1 MTIKT
6 ESLTKNFG
14 KITAVNELDLE
25 VKEGEIFGLLG
36 PNGAGKTTLIS
47 MLCTIL
53 KPTSG
58 RAWVNGFDI
67 VKEPGKVR
75 KSIGIVFQQAS
86 VDDLLTG
93 RENLALHNLL
103 FEVPKAIRKKRIEE
117 VLSIVNLEKRADDFV
132 NTYSGGMRRRLEL
145 ARGIMHHPEILF
157 LDEPTLGLDPQT
169 REHIWD
175 YIKDLARKECMTV
188 LLTTHYM
195 EEAEQLCDRVGIIDY
210 GRIVALDSPGAL
222 ISRIAGDVVTIKQK
236 VRDIEGIR
244 KLDYVMKAEEKDEL
258 LYISIK
264 DAGKHLQDLLSNTGL
279 IDFVEVRRGTLND
292 VFLHYTGR
300 EIREGEAE
308 GGFWERM
315 MKR

>member
-6 ESLTKNFG
+6 EALTKKFG
-14 KITAVNELDLE
+14 KITAVKELDLE

-67 VKEPGKVR
+67 VREPGKVR

-103 FEVPKAIRKKRIEE
+103 FEVPKAIRKQRIDE

-145 ARGIMHHPEILF
+145 ARGIMHHPKILF

-169 REHIWD
+169 REHIWE
-175 YIKDLARKECMTV
+175 YIKELAEKECMTV

-195 EEAEQLCDRVGIIDY
+195 EEAEQLCDRVAIIDY
-210 GRIVALDSPGAL
+210 GKIVALDSPEAL
-222 ISRIAGDVVTIKQK
+222 KSRIAGDVVTIKQRI
-236 VRDIEGIR
+236 RDIDSIR
-244 KLDYVMKAEEKDEL
+244 NLSYVMKIEEKDDL
-258 LYISIK
+258 LCISIK
-264 DAGKHLQDLLSNTGL
+264 DAGKHLQDLLSNTGP

-300 EIREGEAE
+300 EIREAEAE
-308 GGFWERM
+308 GGFWERI